1 MAALRL
7 AAAAA
12 LLALPGLM
20 AGCAPDDRATAP
32 ATPAVQAPPAPAL
45 VERGRVLAVLG
56 NCAGCHSTAD
66 GAPYAG
72 GAPLSTPFGLVYA
85 GNLTPDDDTGLGR
98 WTADDFWRAL
108 HQGQGRDGRALVPAF
123 PYTSYTQV
131 TREDSDALFAY
142 LRSLP
147 PVQRPQRA
155 HELRFPYGSP
165 WALAAWQ
172 WLFFE
177 PADLQAEAAKRR
189 SMQPEVARGAY
200 LVNGL
205 GHCAAC
211 HAPRNRFGAPDTE
224 SRGGEMP
231 AQGWFAPS
239 LHPVAG
245 QPHAPEEIIALLR
258 DGQTARNA
266 VLGPMAVVVLQS
278 TQHWPEADLRAVAA
292 YLGTLAPEAAPAP
305 AAPAPAA
312 TLDLGQRLY
321 GDRCAD
327 CHGARGEGVPGVYPA
342 LAGNATVQQANI
354 RNLVRVLRL
363 GGFAPSTAAHPRPYG
378 MPPQTLSDA
387 QMAAVLSHVRQS
399 WGNRAAAVSEL
410 DVLQAR

>member
-1 MAALRL
+1 MRALRV
-7 AAAAA
+7 AAGAA
-12 LLALPGLM
+12 LLATLGWI
-20 AGCAPDDRATAP
+20 AGCAPEDRAA
-32 ATPAVQAPPAPAL
+32 APPPPGEPAAL
-45 VERGRVLAVLG
+45 SQALIERGRQLAALG

-72 GAPLSTPFGLVYA
+72 GAPLRTPFGTVYA
-85 GNLTPDDDTGLGR
+85 GNLTPDETTGLGR
-98 WTADDFWRAL
+98 WTASDFWRAL
-108 HQGQGRDGRALVPAF
+108 HEGKGRDGRALVPAF

-131 TREDSDALFAY
+131 ARDDSDALFAY

-147 PVQRPQRA
+147 PVQRPNRP
-155 HELRFPYGSP
+155 HELRFPYGAP
-165 WALAAWQ
+165 WALEAWQ

-177 PADLQAEAAKRR
+177 PADLPAEEAKRR
-189 SMQPEVARGAY
+189 RMPADVARGAY

-205 GHCAAC
+205 GHCDAC
-211 HAPRNRFGAPDTE
+211 HAPRNRFGAPGAE

-245 QPHAPEEIIALLR
+245 QPQARDEIVGLLR
-258 DGQTARNA
+258 DGQTDRNA

-292 YLGTLAPEAAPAP
+292 YLGTLAPDAAPPP

-312 TLDLGQRLY
+312 VQDLGRRLY
-321 GDRCAD
+321 GERCAD

-378 MPPQTLSDA
+378 MPPQTLSDP

-399 WGNRAAAVSEL
+399 WGNRAAAVTEL
-410 DVLQAR
+410 DVLQSR